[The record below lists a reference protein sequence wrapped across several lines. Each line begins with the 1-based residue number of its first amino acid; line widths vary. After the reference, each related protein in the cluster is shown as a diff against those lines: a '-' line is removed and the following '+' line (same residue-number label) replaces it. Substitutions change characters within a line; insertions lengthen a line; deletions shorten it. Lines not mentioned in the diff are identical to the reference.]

1 MDAHTIKHIVKYEVI
16 KDVYLDTY
24 TGLIELKKNVI
35 CFILNDILFI
45 EQHYIACIVDDTE
58 LNNGRLSEYFKKIK
72 TFDDVKVEITKITVN
87 KNIRVGHI
95 YLDKYGKHITEY
107 SKWYK
112 DQYYLEDLVE
122 MTIGEIL
129 LDDDHY
135 CDYLETTRLE
145 RYHIRKMKLKEIIT
159 GE

>member
-1 MDAHTIKHIVKYEVI
+1 MDAISIKHIVKYVVI

-24 TGLIELKKNVI
+24 NGLTELKKNVI
-35 CFILNDILFI
+35 CFILNDMLFI
-45 EQHYIACIVDDTE
+45 EQHYIACIVDETE
-58 LNNGRLSEYFKKIK
+58 LNNGGLSGYFKKIK
-72 TFDDVKVEITKITVN
+72 TYDDVKLEIN
-87 KNIRVGHI
+87 KTSINNNIRVGHR
-95 YLDKYGKHITEY
+95 YLDKHGNFITEY

-135 CDYLETTRLE
+135 CDYLETTTLE
-145 RYHIRKMKLKEIIT
+145 RSYIRVMKLKEILS
-159 GE
+159 